1 MLTIEL
7 LFVTTVRLLIQI
19 VNGRTANTMVLVSV
33 AGQMDVATVE
43 NGKTAGQMDM
53 EWKRGQMGQSVT
65 TVNGKMIVQF
75 ANRRRPLQERIVPRT
90 KVLCRRGKAWLIL
103 GGNDSVRGK

>member
-7 LFVTTVRLLIQI
+7 LFVTTVRLLLQI

-75 ANRRRPLQERIVPRT
+75 ANRRRPLQET